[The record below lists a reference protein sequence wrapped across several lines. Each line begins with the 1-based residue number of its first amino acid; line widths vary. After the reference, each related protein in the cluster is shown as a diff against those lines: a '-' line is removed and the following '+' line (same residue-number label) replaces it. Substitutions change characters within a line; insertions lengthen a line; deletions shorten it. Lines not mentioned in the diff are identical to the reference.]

1 MIAPKTFIGD
11 EELQIEPGIVYVV
24 DDDSAVCQSIELM
37 VRAMGLPIHAFSSA
51 EQFLKTMTREP
62 HGCLITDVRLLGMS
76 GLQLLKEIAA
86 HQWELSSIVV
96 TGYGDVR
103 LAVESFKAGAFT
115 FLEKP
120 YREQELW
127 EAIVQALAKSQTN
140 IDDRKFKQHVRSCLS
155 KLTPEETD
163 VLRELLQSSPLKTI
177 AVKLNFSLRTIDLRR
192 RSILDKFKVDS
203 KIDLT
208 RMIIAAGIA
217 IDDI

>member
-1 MIAPKTFIGD
+1 M
-11 EELQIEPGIVYVV
+11 QIDSRAVYVV
-24 DDDSAVCQSIELM
+24 DDDCAVCRSIEQM
-37 VRAMGLPIHAFSSA
+37 VNVMGLPVHTFLSA
-51 EQFLKTMTREP
+51 EQFLDSTSDEP
-62 HGCLITDVRLLGMS
+62 HGCLITDVRLLGLS

-86 HQWELSSIVV
+86 RQWELSSIVI

-127 EAIVQALAKSQTN
+127 EAIVQAMAQSQAKLE
-140 IDDRKFKQHVRSCLS
+140 DRKFKQHVKTCL
-155 KLTPEETD
+155 KQLTPEETE
-163 VLRELLQSSPLKTI
+163 VLRELLHSTPLKSI
-177 AVKLNFSLRTIDLRR
+177 AVRLNFSLRTIDLRR
-192 RSILDKFKVDS
+192 RSILDKFQVSS

-217 IDDI
+217 MDEI